1 MKQNKISVLVTSRNP
16 VKVHATYEAF
26 KQFFPD
32 FVVNTPDFGSSDTDN
47 NSIKIQPIG
56 EKETYVNS
64 RKRIRDSQVKTP
76 DYDYFV
82 GVEGGI
88 AETSNGQARI
98 IIYTSVGSAT
108 HIETIRGC
116 EIPLPRAWYDELIS
130 GAAKELGDVVTK
142 ASGIPNIK
150 QKQGAIGF
158 LTGSALTRAAVIEQ
172 SIICALI
179 PFLNPD
185 YFSSPHRT
193 P

>member
-1 MKQNKISVLVTSRNP
+1 MKRNKTSVLVTSRNP
-16 VKVHATYEAF
+16 VKVHATYQAF

-32 FVVNTPDFGSSDTDN
+32 LVVDATDFQSSDSDR

-76 DYDYFV
+76 DYDFFV

-88 AETSNGQARI
+88 AETPNGQARI

-116 EIPLPRAWYDELIS
+116 EIPLPRPWYDELIS
-130 GAAKELGDVVTK
+130 GKAKELGDVVTE

-158 LTGSALTRAAVIEQ
+158 LTSSALTRAAVIEH

-179 PFLNPD
+179 PFLNPE
-185 YFSSPHRT
+185 YFTSPHRT